1 MPLERVVPVSTSPT
15 EKPMTPVPKHT
26 IRNTTPKMKIYPVK
40 ESPPLVE
47 LRSIFA

>member
-15 EKPMTPVPKHT
+15 EKPSSPIPKHT
-26 IRNTTPKMKIYPVK
+26 IRNTTPKMKVYPVK